1 MKFSSRKFFA
11 DEFFFKRDSIA
22 IFRLVTLSRILIIG
36 AILLSIYPLLQY
48 QTLRETGVF
57 FLIFIGIS
65 ILSLHFYDKFKNN
78 DLAHEYIVFS
88 LFMDYIIITTT
99 VFLTGGIFSDF
110 LYLYFFI
117 LFEAFGFFAY
127 EGVIFFTSL
136 VIVSVFAIS
145 ILNYFGI
152 NTPYK
157 GFISPEDLKK
167 LRSLQINVIV
177 TLKVLFFMVV
187 GALLTYA
194 SRFLERSKI
203 EAQEAKAEAAQA
215 KVDLKNI
222 VDSLNSGLIVF
233 DPRKNILYL
242 NNSAKTILG
251 IGDIP
256 PTNLDE
262 FKMLRPDFAERL
274 EEALKHLD
282 TIDREEIT
290 IKCENRVKPIGI
302 SLSYVW
308 DEFKEDIKYVIV
320 VFQDITEVK
329 EMERR
334 LRVKDRYSAIGE
346 FTAQIGHEIRIPLN
360 SLSVALGKAQ
370 EIFSRNNIK
379 LTPHEKEIFEVA
391 EDDITRITNFVDTLQ
406 MFTNTGDFKPTIF
419 PIGKEFSAVAQIAA
433 QAIANVE
440 AVNYIISNIANPDV
454 LVEFSKSNLEQV
466 LLNLVRNAYEAII
479 SSEKKKGFISIVLA
493 DGTKPYII
501 FNKTKFAT
509 PLEIDED
516 RVAIIVEDTGPGIS
530 REAIDKVFFP
540 FFTTKKEGTGIGLS
554 IVKRLVEL
562 NGGELKLY
570 SHEGVGTAFVI
581 LLNKYRGKG
590 HGKGKNTLS

>member
-1 MKFSSRKFFA
+1 MRFSSRKFFA

-36 AILLSIYPLLQY
+36 TILLSLYPLFEYRSLK
-48 QTLRETGVF
+48 ETA
-57 FLIFIGIS
+57 IFIFIFLGIS
-65 ILSLHFYDKFKNN
+65 ILSLHFYDKFKSN

-88 LFMDYIIITTT
+88 LFLDYIIITTT

-136 VIVSVFAIS
+136 VIITVFAIA
-145 ILNYFGI
+145 ILNYFGF

-157 GFISPEDLKK
+157 GFITPEDLQK

-187 GALLTYA
+187 GVFLTYA

-233 DPRKNILYL
+233 DPHKNILYL
-242 NNSAKTILG
+242 NNAAKIILG
-251 IGDIP
+251 IGSTP
-256 PTNLDE
+256 PTNMDE
-262 FKMLRPDFAERL
+262 LKILIPDFAIRL
-274 EEALKHLD
+274 EEALNNTD
-282 TIDREEIT
+282 IIDREELT
-290 IKCENRVKPIGI
+290 IKCKGKVKPIGI
-302 SLSYVW
+302 SLTYVW
-308 DEFKEDIKYVIV
+308 DEFNDVIKYIIV

-329 EMERR
+329 EMERK

-346 FTAQIGHEIRIPLN
+346 FTAQLGHEIRIPLN
-360 SLSVALGKAQ
+360 SLSVAIGKAQ
-370 EIFSRNNIK
+370 EIFNRHGIK
-379 LTPHEKEIFEVA
+379 LTRYEKEIFEVA
-391 EDDITRITNFVDTLQ
+391 EDDIIRITNFVDTLQ
-406 MFTNTGDFKPTIF
+406 MFTNTGDFKPSIF
-419 PIGKEFSAVAQIAA
+419 PIGKEFSSAAQVAA
-433 QAIANVE
+433 QAIADVE
-440 AVNYIISNIANPDV
+440 VVNYMISNIADPEV

-479 SSEKKKGFISIVLA
+479 GSNNKKGFISIVLA
-493 DGTKPYII
+493 DGTKPYVM
-501 FNKTKFAT
+501 FNKTEFAT
-509 PLEIDED
+509 PLEIGKDH
-516 RVAIIVEDTGPGIS
+516 VAIIVEDNGPGIPQEDVD
-530 REAIDKVFFP
+530 RVFLP

-581 LLNKYRGKG
+581 LLKKYKGKG
-590 HGKGKNTLS
+590 YGKRENTDS

>member
-22 IFRLVTLSRILIIG
+22 IFRLVTLSRVLITG

-48 QTLRETGVF
+48 NSMEETVAFLFIF
-57 FLIFIGIS
+57 FGIS
-65 ILSLHFYDKFKNN
+65 ILSLHFYDRFKSNE
-78 DLAHEYIVFS
+78 LAHEYIVFS
-88 LFMDYIIITTT
+88 LFLDYIIITTT
-99 VFLTGGIFSDF
+99 VFFTGGIFSDF

-136 VIVSVFAIS
+136 VIVTVFVIAT
-145 ILNYFGI
+145 LNYFGI

-157 GFISPEDLKK
+157 VFVSSEDLQK

-177 TLKVLFFMVV
+177 TVKVLFFMVV
-187 GALLTYA
+187 GILLTYA

-233 DPRKNILYL
+233 DPYGNILYL
-242 NNSAKTILG
+242 NNSAKSILG
-251 IGDIP
+251 IEDII
-256 PTNLDE
+256 PTNMDE
-262 FKMLRPDFAERL
+262 LKMLRSDFAERL
-274 EEALKHLD
+274 ENAIKNQD
-282 TIDREEIT
+282 TIDREELT
-290 IKCENRVKPIGI
+290 IKYENKAKPIGV

-308 DEFKEDIKYVIV
+308 DEYKDYIKYAIV
-320 VFQDITEVK
+320 VFQDITDVK
-329 EMERR
+329 EMERK
-334 LRVKDRYSAIGE
+334 LRAKDRYSAIGE
-346 FTAQIGHEIRIPLN
+346 FTAQLGHEIRIPLN
-360 SLSVALGKAQ
+360 SLSVAIGKAQ
-370 EIFSRNNIK
+370 EIFSRHDIQ
-379 LTPHEKEIFEVA
+379 LTPNEREIFEVA

-406 MFTNTGDFKPTIF
+406 MFTNTGDFKPSLF
-419 PIGKEFSAVAQIAA
+419 PIGKEFSSAAQIAA
-433 QAIANVE
+433 QAIADVE
-440 AVNYIISNIANPDV
+440 AVNYMISNIANTDV
-454 LVEFSKSNLEQV
+454 MVEFSKSNLEQV

-479 SSEKKKGFISIVLA
+479 GSDKKKGFIGIVLA
-493 DGTKPYII
+493 DGTKPYVI
-501 FNKTKFAT
+501 FNKTEFAT
-509 PLEIDED
+509 PLEIGED
-516 RVAIIVEDTGPGIS
+516 QVAVIVEDNGPGIS
-530 REAIDKVFFP
+530 QEDIDKVFFP

-570 SHEGVGTAFVI
+570 SYEGVGTAFVI
-581 LLNKYRGKG
+581 FLKKYKGKG
-590 HGKGKNTLS
+590 YGKRENTNS

>member
-1 MKFSSRKFFA
+1 MRFSSRNLFA
-11 DEFFFKRDSIA
+11 DDFFFKRDSIA
-22 IFRLVTLSRILIIG
+22 IFKLVTLSRVLIVA
-36 AILLSIYPLLQY
+36 AILLSIYPLLRNHSSGQIG
-48 QTLRETGVF
+48 L
-57 FLIFIGIS
+57 LILTFVGIS
-65 ILSLHFYDKFKNN
+65 ILSLHFYDRFKNN
-78 DLAHEYIVFS
+78 DLAHEYVALS
-88 LFMDYIIITTT
+88 LFLDYIIITTT
-99 VFLTGGIFSDF
+99 VFFTGGIFSDF

-127 EGVIFFTSL
+127 EGVIFFTTL
-136 VIVSVFAIS
+136 VILTVFAIAT
-145 ILNYFGI
+145 LNYFGI

-177 TLKVLFFMVV
+177 TLKVIFFMVV

-233 DPRKNILYL
+233 DPRGNILYL

-251 IGDIP
+251 LTKIP
-256 PTNLDE
+256 PTNMDE
-262 FKMLRPDFAERL
+262 LKMLKPDFAKRL
-274 EEALKHLD
+274 EDAIKNLD

-290 IKCENRVKPIGI
+290 IKCEKKAKPIGL

-308 DEFKEDIKYVIV
+308 DELDENIKYVIV

-360 SLSVALGKAQ
+360 SLSVAIGKAQ
-370 EIFSRNNIK
+370 EIFRRNNLE
-379 LTPHEKEIFEVA
+379 LTPNEKDIFEIA
-391 EDDITRITNFVDTLQ
+391 EEDIVRITNFVDTLQ
-406 MFTNTGDFKPTIF
+406 MFTSGGDFKPSIF
-419 PIGKEFSAVAQIAA
+419 PIGKEFSTIAQNAA
-433 QAIANVE
+433 QAIADVE
-440 AVNYIISNIANPDV
+440 AVNYLISNIASPDV
-454 LVEFSKSNLEQV
+454 FVEFSKSNLEQV

-479 SSEKKKGFISIVLA
+479 GSEKKEGFISIVLT
-493 DGTKPYII
+493 DGTKPYVI
-501 FNKTKFAT
+501 FNKTEHEI
-509 PLEIDED
+509 PLEIKEDE
-516 RVAIIVEDTGPGIS
+516 VAVIVEDNGPGIPY
-530 REAIDKVFFP
+530 EDIDRVFLP

-570 SHEGVGTAFVI
+570 SYEGVGTAFVI
-581 LLNKYRGKG
+581 LLKKYRGKG
-590 HGKGKNTLS
+590 NGERENPVS